1 MTKRRCRRKRK
12 EVHKIGRLD
21 LFMGARSI
29 RLVRVNTRGGG
40 GGGVQNVVKYATTTT
55 TTTTAAAKQ
64 LL

>member
-40 GGGVQNVVKYATTTT
+40 VQNVVKYATTTT

>member
-40 GGGVQNVVKYATTTT
+40 GVQNVVKYATTTT